1 LVNLKNISKVEV
13 KQYIII
19 NFFLVFISQGCNKI
33 IQKNQLV
40 FKDCEIYSN
49 NQIFTGE
56 YELNR
61 GDKYVLGK
69 VLKGKLEN
77 EKTFKDEI
85 LLMEKDFDSCMSGFQ
100 RVFNLDG
107 KKKSE
112 GSFLN
117 GKRSGKWKYF
127 TKDSVY
133 FVLY

>member
-1 LVNLKNISKVEV
+1 
-13 KQYIII
+13 
-19 NFFLVFISQGCNKI
+19 
-33 IQKNQLV
+33 
-40 FKDCEIYSN
+40 
-49 NQIFTGE
+49 
-56 YELNR
+56 
-61 GDKYVLGK
+61 
-69 VLKGKLEN
+69 
-77 EKTFKDEI
+77 
-85 LLMEKDFDSCMSGFQ
+85 MSGFQ